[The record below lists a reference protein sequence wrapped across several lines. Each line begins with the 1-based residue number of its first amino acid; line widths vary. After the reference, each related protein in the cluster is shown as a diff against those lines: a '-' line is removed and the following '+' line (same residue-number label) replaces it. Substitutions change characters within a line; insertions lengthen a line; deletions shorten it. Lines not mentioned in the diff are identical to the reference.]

1 MVACLASN
9 GIACLSSGKPVCQFL
24 SFWASS
30 KFPVCVEMRVSPV
43 LWQLYPRVWA
53 TKDLLGWSVIHTL
66 VIFDHFD
73 LCQMKEIG
81 IPSSVFFLKTHLKK
95 DGLFWG
101 LSNLHT
107 ERTFQK
113 NLGYSSVLSTRL
125 VTGAP
130 CSFVSSSS
138 APSSPAVSS
147 SAGML
152 CLERWGQ
159 NSSCQKLETKSCL
172 DALIFG
178 QGETSGGKCACTW
191 RRGELLGD

>member
-24 SFWASS
+24 SFVILSFKQIPS
-30 KFPVCVEMRVSPV
+30 LCGNESQSCPVTTLP
-43 LWQLYPRVWA
+43 Q
-53 TKDLLGWSVIHTL
+53 SV
-66 VIFDHFD
+66 D

-113 NLGYSSVLSTRL
+113 NLGYSSVLSARL

-147 SAGML
+147 NAGML
-152 CLERWGQ
+152 YLERWGQ